1 MQANVGRSLHNLKIA
16 GIRTWVLTGDKTDTA
31 IQIGFACNL
40 LKPNQKIHEVHA
52 KDELG
57 LARNGA
63 QVTELLS
70 KFAEEDRKYAYDDP
84 ALVIEGDAMR
94 ALGIGG
100 DLPSDLSPHA
110 LAEELAKREKWQKE
124 FTAFCASLSAVICCR
139 VGLLG

>member
-1 MQANVGRSLHNLKIA
+1 MGRSLHNFKMA

-40 LKPNQKIHEVHA
+40 LKPNQKIHQIHA

-57 LARNGA
+57 LARSGA

-70 KFAEEDRKYAYDDP
+70 KFAEEDRKYGYEDP

-100 DLPSDLSPHA
+100 DLPSGLSPEA
-110 LAEELAKREKWQKE
+110 LAEEWAQRDKWQRE
-124 FTAFCASLSAVICCR
+124 FTHFCATLSAVICCR
-139 VGLLG
+139 VS